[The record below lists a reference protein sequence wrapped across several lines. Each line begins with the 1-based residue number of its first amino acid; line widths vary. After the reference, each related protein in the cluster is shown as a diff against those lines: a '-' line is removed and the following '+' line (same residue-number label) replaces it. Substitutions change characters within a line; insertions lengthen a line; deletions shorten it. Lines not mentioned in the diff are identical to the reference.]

1 MNYTVYFKQGEITFS
16 ESTSGM
22 CVSNDPI
29 LGGIIDKRIIDG
41 KWFVIFNDDDLDI
54 MEGLD
59 SREEA
64 FQVYQ
69 HAIDA
74 KYWT

>member
-1 MNYTVYFKQGEITFS
+1 MNNSHIYNTAPTGFS
-16 ESTSGM
+16 ESITGM
-22 CVSNDPI
+22 CANSDPI
-29 LGGIIDKRIIDG
+29 VGGIIDSRIVDG
-41 KWFVIFNDDDLDI
+41 KWFVIFNDDDLD
-54 MEGLD
+54 MVEGLE

-69 HAIDA
+69 KAIDA

>member
-1 MNYTVYFKQGEITFS
+1 MTNSHVYNTAPTGFS
-16 ESTSGM
+16 ESVSGM
-22 CVSNDPI
+22 CVNNDPL
-29 LGGIIDKRIIDG
+29 LGGIIDSRIVDG
-41 KWFVIFNDDDLDI
+41 KWFVIFNDDALE
-54 MEGLD
+54 MVEGIG